1 MTYFIEVIYTL
12 YLFFSGYFLILA
24 NNSGNRYSAISIALA
39 YPLSAGITVMPIL
52 FAVMLGI
59 KLHVQFVVAIELIK
73 LFVLF
78 LVWVGKVTR
87 LRERLNFHD
96 SWTMLVLVLGI
107 IGFGSIFDTWITN
120 DSAIFALYSKS
131 ILIGTVSAFP
141 QVGVVSYGFFW
152 AALNAAYTS
161 LSAHTFAVSISV
173 AYGVSF
179 SVFLYQTTKILT
191 ARHSR
196 GTWVNQKWQKEMFW
210 LFVFSTPMWLIM
222 SIYAHSNLISATY
235 LFFLFV
241 CVSLGRMFGGARGLQ
256 LMLVFVFATSF
267 GLARMENGLILSIVL
282 SIMFFKS
289 NQFGSKVRG
298 VISYSILLL
307 MAWYGYVFLA
317 SIRYH
322 DVILNPI
329 FAAVILAS
337 LIALF
342 ILMKVGMRLPYKVRS
357 AFSQKII
364 IAICAFV
371 LVILFT
377 IAPSH
382 GWLSIK
388 SMTTN
393 LFLFAGK
400 WGVFWWMVAITIFIH
415 TFWNSNFVERRRP
428 ELGLVFLIGIVII
441 SVIIALSFFRGSYRV
456 GYGDSGNRLMVMA
469 FPFFV
474 IYLYHSYACINFNQ
488 IRSRVIGGGFGRTI
502 SKVLP
507 QQLLKLPLIEGWCVF
522 IEKEFFKR
530 RQT

>member
-1 MTYFIEVIYTL
+1 MPYIIEVIYTL
-12 YLFFSGYFLILA
+12 HLFFSGYFLILA
-24 NNSGNRYSAISIALA
+24 YNPDNRYSAISIALA

-52 FAVMLGI
+52 FAVMLEI
-59 KLHVQFVVAIELIK
+59 ELRVQFVVALELIK

-78 LVWVGKVTR
+78 LVWIGKVSR

-96 SWTMLVLVLGI
+96 SWSMLVLVLGI
-107 IGFGSIFDTWITN
+107 ISFGSIFDTWITN

-131 ILIGTVSAFP
+131 ILLGTVSAFP
-141 QVGVVSYGFFW
+141 QVGVVSYGVFW

-173 AYGVSF
+173 AYGVSC
-179 SVFLYQTTKILT
+179 SVLVYQSTKILT
-191 ARHSR
+191 ARHLRS
-196 GTWVNQKWQKEMFW
+196 TCANQKWQKGMFW
-210 LFVFSTPMWLIM
+210 LLVFSTPMWPIM

-235 LFFLFV
+235 LFFLFI
-241 CVSLGRMFGGARGLQ
+241 CISLGRLFGGARGLQ
-256 LMLVFVFATSF
+256 LILVFVFATSF

-282 SIMFFKS
+282 SILFFKS
-289 NQFGSKVRG
+289 NQFDSKVRG
-298 VISYSILLL
+298 IISYSILLL

-322 DVILNPI
+322 DVILDPL
-329 FAAVILAS
+329 FTVVILVS

-342 ILMKVGMRLPYKVRS
+342 VLMKIGMKLPCKVRS
-357 AFSQKII
+357 IFSQKII
-364 IAICAFV
+364 IAMCAFV
-371 LVILFT
+371 LAILFI

-388 SMTTN
+388 SMAIN
-393 LFLFAGK
+393 LFLFAGN
-400 WGVFWWMVAITIFIH
+400 WGVFWWLVAIAIVTHEFR
-415 TFWNSNFVERRRP
+415 NSNFVEGARA
-428 ELGLVFLIGIVII
+428 ELGLVFLIGVVVI
-441 SVIIALSFFRGSYRV
+441 SVIIALSFFRVPYRV

-474 IYLYHSYACINFNQ
+474 IYLYHSYLFTNFNL
-488 IRSRVIGGGFGRTI
+488 IRSIGNGVRCI

-507 QQLLKLPLIEGWCVF
+507 QQWLKLSFIEDWFVF
-522 IEKEFFKR
+522 IGKKFFKK